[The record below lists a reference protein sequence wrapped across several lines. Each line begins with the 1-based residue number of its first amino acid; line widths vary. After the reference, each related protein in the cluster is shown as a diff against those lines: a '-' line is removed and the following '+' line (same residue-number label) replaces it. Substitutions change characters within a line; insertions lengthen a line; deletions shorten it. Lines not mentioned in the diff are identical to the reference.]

1 MFVKT
6 DCGGKRPVSRLS
18 DRQHNVD
25 HTLEAVSR
33 LRKLL
38 REHDRSGEPD
48 TPFFAGIR
56 SSLDD
61 LDAYAERD
69 ESSAA

>member
-1 MFVKT
+1 M
-6 DCGGKRPVSRLS
+6 S
-18 DRQHNVD
+18 HMHENVD

-33 LRKLL
+33 LRGLL
-38 REHDRSGEPD
+38 REHDRSGEAD
-48 TPFFAGIR
+48 SPFFAGIR
-56 SSLDD
+56 TTLEE

>member
-1 MFVKT
+1 VSQMS
-6 DCGGKRPVSRLS
+6 DGK
-18 DRQHNVD
+18 HNVD

-38 REHDRSGEPD
+38 REHDRSGDPE

-56 SSLDD
+56 ASLEE
-61 LDAYAERD
+61 LDGYAERD
-69 ESSAA
+69 ELSAA

>member
-1 MFVKT
+1 M
-6 DCGGKRPVSRLS
+6 SQLS

-25 HTLEAVSR
+25 HTLEAVLR

-38 REHDRSGEPD
+38 REHDRSGEPE

-56 SSLDD
+56 ASLDD
-61 LDAYAERD
+61 LDEFTQRD

>member
-1 MFVKT
+1 
-6 DCGGKRPVSRLS
+6 VSRF
-18 DRQHNVD
+18 
-25 HTLEAVSR
+25 
-33 LRKLL
+33 RKLL
-38 REHDRSGEPD
+38 REHDRGGEPE

-56 SSLDD
+56 ASLDD

>member
-1 MFVKT
+1 VEE
-6 DCGGKRPVSRLS
+6 DVSVSEMS
-18 DRQHNVD
+18 DRRHNVD

-38 REHDRSGEPD
+38 REHDHGGEPE

-56 SSLDD
+56 ASLDD

>member
-1 MFVKT
+1 M
-6 DCGGKRPVSRLS
+6 S
-18 DRQHNVD
+18 DGQHNVD

-38 REHDRSGEPD
+38 REHDRSGDPE

-56 SSLDD
+56 ASLEE

>member
-1 MFVKT
+1 
-6 DCGGKRPVSRLS
+6 VSQLS
-18 DRQHNVD
+18 DRQHDVD

-33 LRKLL
+33 LRELL
-38 REHDRSGEPD
+38 RQHDRTGEPE

-56 SSLDD
+56 ASLDD
-61 LDAYAERD
+61 LDAYAERE